1 MTATSDRVQV
11 IEAEFDEEGVYFYQ
25 AYNDAIA
32 TWAVGHQRLGGPLWS
47 LDRMTWI
54 KPSFAWVLYRSGY
67 ASKHNQTRV
76 LKIKLPHAAV
86 AELLSGCSC
95 GHGGGGTSGRVQ
107 WDPARD
113 LLAAEGKV
121 PEPRK
126 MLRRRAIQIGLKGRL
141 REVFVQEMLS
151 IEDVTALARQVGEAH
166 ASKEC
171 AEAMARLA
179 PLLPEERPYQPQCD
193 EEVLTRLGLAPGE
206 VASQVAQLGFGK
218 AKVQ

>member
-1 MTATSDRVQV
+1 
-11 IEAEFDEEGVYFYQ
+11 
-25 AYNDAIA
+25 
-32 TWAVGHQRLGGPLWS
+32 
-47 LDRMTWI
+47 MTWI
-54 KPSFAWVLYRSGY
+54 KPSFAWVLYKSGY

-113 LLAAEGKV
+113 LLAAEDKV

-126 MLRRRAIQIGLKGRL
+126 MLRRRAIQIGVKGRL
-141 REVFVQEMLS
+141 REV
-151 IEDVTALARQVGEAH
+151 
-166 ASKEC
+166 
-171 AEAMARLA
+171 ARLA

-193 EEVLTRLGLAPGE
+193 EEVLTRLGLALGE

>member
-1 MTATSDRVQV
+1 
-11 IEAEFDEEGVYFYQ
+11 
-25 AYNDAIA
+25 
-32 TWAVGHQRLGGPLWS
+32 
-47 LDRMTWI
+47 MTWI

-86 AELLSGCSC
+86 AELL
-95 GHGGGGTSGRVQ
+95 GGGTSGRVQ

-113 LLAAEGKV
+113 LLAAEDKV

-126 MLRRRAIQIGLKGRL
+126 MLRRRAIQIGVKGRL
-141 REVFVQEMLS
+141 REVFVREMLS
-151 IEDVTALARQVGEAH
+151 IEDVTPLARQVGEAH

-171 AEAMARLA
+171 GEAMARLA

-193 EEVLTRLGLAPGE
+193 EEVLNRLGLAPGE
-206 VASQVAQLGFGK
+206 VASRVAQLGFGK